1 MLSVYDMCKAGQM
14 VVFDFDSDGNDRSH
28 SIHKATDEKT
38 KFQLRNKV
46 WELDMEVEP
55 HDLAKKIATKI
66 LDDQKQ
72 QSKKV
77 QEEAA
82 RLQDLCPFE
91 GQVLWP

>member
-1 MLSVYDMCKAGQM
+1 M
-14 VVFDFDSDGNDRSH
+14 
-28 SIHKATDEKT
+28 
-38 KFQLRNKV
+38 
-46 WELDMEVEP
+46 P
-55 HDLAKKIATKI
+55 HDQAEKIATKI